1 MVHLAMQVADAS
13 GVDVAWLTHVSDDE
27 YAVATHSPK
36 LRCIA

>member
-1 MVHLAMQVADAS
+1 
-13 GVDVAWLTHVSDDE
+13 VAWLTHVSDDE